1 MQRKIMAK
9 LAKWR
14 ASKNNRLPLL
24 LYGARQVGKTYIL
37 QEFGKQYFQNT
48 VYVNF
53 EEDKIL
59 ASYLEM
65 RLQPDYIIKT
75 IEELYGVK
83 IEPENTLL
91 IFDEIQSCARA
102 LTSLKYFAEQAPE
115 YCIVAAGSLLGVV
128 INRENHSF
136 PVGKV
141 EIIRLYPLDMEEYLW
156 AKEKT
161 SLAQLIK
168 ACYMNNQPLPKLLHQ
183 EAMQLYHE
191 YLLTGGMPAVVKAQ
205 LTGADAFELKGFI
218 YNSYVAD
225 MAKYASKGESIKIA
239 EAYDS
244 LPAQLAKE
252 NKKFQYKLIRTGARS
267 SLYGNSLDWL
277 IQAGVVLK
285 CTKCEQGWV
294 PLAAYE
300 DLSSFKLYFSDTGLF
315 SYRLKLTQQNLPYA
329 QQFMGALTENY
340 VAIQLQA
347 NGHELHYWES
357 QSTAEV
363 DFVITNTEQII
374 PIECKANLHVK
385 SKSLHIFNKRYNIQ
399 QSIRLSDR
407 NFGLEKSI
415 KAVPLYAAWCI

>member
-1 MQRKIMAK
+1 MQRKIMNK
-9 LAKWR
+9 LAEWR
-14 ASKNNRLPLL
+14 ASKSKRLPLL

-102 LTSLKYFAEQAPE
+102 LTSLKYFAEQAPQ
-115 YCIVAAGSLLGVV
+115 YCVVAAGSLLGVV

-141 EIIRLYPLDMEEYLW
+141 QIMRLFPLDMEEYLW
-156 AKEKT
+156 AKEKS
-161 SLAQLIK
+161 SLAQLIR
-168 ACYMNNQPLPKLLHQ
+168 ASYINNQPLPELLHQ
-183 EAMQLYHE
+183 EAMQLYQE

-218 YNSYVAD
+218 YNSYVAG
-225 MAKYASKGESIKIA
+225 MAKYASKGESVKIA

-267 SLYGNSLDWL
+267 SLYGASLDWL

-315 SYRLKLTQQNLPYA
+315 SYRLKLNQQNLAYA
-329 QQFMGALTENY
+329 QQFISALTENY
-340 VAIQLQA
+340 VAIQLKA
-347 NGHELHYWES
+347 NGHDLHYWES

-363 DFVITNTEQII
+363 DFVIADAEKII
-374 PIECKANLHVK
+374 PIECKANTHVK
-385 SKSLHIFNKRYNIQ
+385 SKSLLVFNKRYNIQ
-399 QSIRLSDR
+399 QSIRLSAR
-407 NFGLEKSI
+407 NFGRESSI
-415 KAVPLYAAWCI
+415 KSVPLYAAWCI

>member
-168 ACYMNNQPLPKLLHQ
+168 ACYMNNQPLPELLHQ

-225 MAKYASKGESIKIA
+225 MAKYASKGESVKIA

-285 CTKCEQGWV
+285 CTKCEQG
-294 PLAAYE
+294 
-300 DLSSFKLYFSDTGLF
+300 
-315 SYRLKLTQQNLPYA
+315 
-329 QQFMGALTENY
+329 
-340 VAIQLQA
+340 
-347 NGHELHYWES
+347 
-357 QSTAEV
+357 
-363 DFVITNTEQII
+363 
-374 PIECKANLHVK
+374 
-385 SKSLHIFNKRYNIQ
+385 
-399 QSIRLSDR
+399 
-407 NFGLEKSI
+407 
-415 KAVPLYAAWCI
+415 

>member
-9 LAKWR
+9 LAEWR
-14 ASKNNRLPLL
+14 TSKSNRLPLL

-65 RLQPDYIIKT
+65 RLQPNYIINT
-75 IEELYGVK
+75 IEELYIVK
-83 IEPENTLL
+83 IEPETTLI

-102 LTSLKYFAEQAPE
+102 LTALKYFAEQAPE
-115 YCIVAAGSLLGVV
+115 YCVVAAGSLLGVV
-128 INRENHSF
+128 INRDKHSF

-141 EIIRLYPLDMEEYLW
+141 QIMRLFPLDLEEYLW
-156 AKEKT
+156 AKKKA
-161 SLAQLIK
+161 SLAQLIR
-168 ACYMNNQPLPKLLHQ
+168 ASYMSNQPLPELLHK
-183 EAMQLYHE
+183 EAMQLYQE

-205 LTGADAFELKGFI
+205 LFGADVFEIKGYI

-225 MAKYASKGESIKIA
+225 MTKYASKSESVKIA

-252 NKKFQYKLIRTGARS
+252 NKKFQYKLIRTGARA

-294 PLAAYE
+294 PLGAYE

-315 SYRLKLTQQNLPYA
+315 AYRLKLTQQNLPYA

-340 VAIQLQA
+340 VAIQLLA

-363 DFVITNTEQII
+363 DFIITGSEQII

-385 SKSLHIFNKRYNIQ
+385 SKSLLVFNKRYNIQ
-399 QSIRLSDR
+399 QSIRLSGR
-407 NFGLEKSI
+407 NFGLENSLKS
-415 KAVPLYAAWCI
+415 VPLYAAWCI

>member
-1 MQRKIMAK
+1 MQRKIMNK
-9 LAKWR
+9 LAEWR
-14 ASKNNRLPLL
+14 ASKSKHLPLL

-102 LTSLKYFAEQAPE
+102 LTSLKYFAEQAPQ
-115 YCIVAAGSLLGVV
+115 YCVVAAGSLLGVV

-141 EIIRLYPLDMEEYLW
+141 QIMRLFPLDMEEYLW
-156 AKEKT
+156 AKEKS
-161 SLAQLIK
+161 SLAQLIR
-168 ACYMNNQPLPKLLHQ
+168 ASYINNQPLPELLHQ
-183 EAMQLYHE
+183 EAMQLYQE

-218 YNSYVAD
+218 YNYYVAD
-225 MAKYASKGESIKIA
+225 MAKYASKGESVKIA
-239 EAYDS
+239 AAYDS

-267 SLYGNSLDWL
+267 SLYGASLDWL

-315 SYRLKLTQQNLPYA
+315 SYRLKLNQQNLAYA
-329 QQFMGALTENY
+329 QQFIGALTENY

-347 NGHELHYWES
+347 NGHDLHYWES

-363 DFVITNTEQII
+363 DFVIADAEKII
-374 PIECKANLHVK
+374 PIECKANTHVK
-385 SKSLHIFNKRYNIQ
+385 SKSLLVFNKRYNIQ
-399 QSIRLSDR
+399 QSIRLSAR
-407 NFGLEKSI
+407 NFGRESSI
-415 KAVPLYAAWCI
+415 KSVPLYAAWCI

>member
-1 MQRKIMAK
+1 MAK

-161 SLAQLIK
+161 SLTQLIK
-168 ACYMNNQPLPKLLHQ
+168 ACYMNNQPLPELLHQ

-205 LTGADAFELKGFI
+205 LTGADAF
-218 YNSYVAD
+218 
-225 MAKYASKGESIKIA
+225 
-239 EAYDS
+239 
-244 LPAQLAKE
+244 
-252 NKKFQYKLIRTGARS
+252 
-267 SLYGNSLDWL
+267 
-277 IQAGVVLK
+277 
-285 CTKCEQGWV
+285 
-294 PLAAYE
+294 
-300 DLSSFKLYFSDTGLF
+300 
-315 SYRLKLTQQNLPYA
+315 
-329 QQFMGALTENY
+329 
-340 VAIQLQA
+340 
-347 NGHELHYWES
+347 
-357 QSTAEV
+357 
-363 DFVITNTEQII
+363 
-374 PIECKANLHVK
+374 
-385 SKSLHIFNKRYNIQ
+385 
-399 QSIRLSDR
+399 
-407 NFGLEKSI
+407 
-415 KAVPLYAAWCI
+415 